1 MAQEGTTPPLSAPVP
16 FLSPAAIGPFP
27 RRSLAELLDAETQA
41 RLAAIC
47 RQVRRHILRMT
58 AAAGSGHPG
67 GSLSAVEILTTLYF
81 GIMRHDPTNP
91 RWPLR
96 DRFILS
102 KGHAAPALYAVLAEA
117 GYFPPELLLTLRK
130 LGSPLQGHVSYNL
143 DIGVEAS
150 SGSLGQGFSVGVG
163 MALAGRLD
171 GLDYR
176 VYVLL
181 GDGELDEGQVWEA
194 ALAAAHYRLD
204 NLTAIVDA
212 NGIQNDDFVARTL
225 NLEPLPAKWA
235 AFGWR
240 VLEVDGHDLAE
251 LARALDAARAI
262 RTRPAVVIARTVK
275 GKGVSFME
283 HNPEFHGRAP
293 RPDELERALAELAEE
308 GP

>member
-1 MAQEGTTPPLSAPVP
+1 MAEESRPQPVP
-16 FLSPAAIGPFP
+16 SPALFP
-27 RRSLAELLDAETQA
+27 SVASSGLFERRSLAELLAPETQA

-47 RQVRRHILRMT
+47 RRVRRHIVRMT

-81 GIMRHDPTNP
+81 GIMRHDPSNP
-91 RWPLR
+91 RWSLR

-117 GYFPPELLLTLRK
+117 GYFPTDLLMTLRK

-150 SGSLGQGFSVGVG
+150 SGSLGHGFSVGVG

-204 NLTAIVDA
+204 NLTAVVDA

-225 NLEPLPAKWA
+225 NLEPLDAKWA

-240 VLEVDGHDLAE
+240 VFEVDGHDLVE
-251 LARALDAARAI
+251 LARALDAARRI
-262 RTRPAVVIARTVK
+262 RTRPSVVIARTVK

-293 RPDELERALAELAEE
+293 RPDELERALQELAGEE
-308 GP
+308 P